1 MASLQA
7 LLAGPRRPSYTFTL
21 LDQQDRPLRDLDT
34 VKAWSLELN
43 ANTRLGASGSLEL
56 LHDRGVDFQKHRLKV
71 SYNPGVEGVDGWDL
85 GVFLFAEPSL
95 DHEATH
101 STISVKLISK
111 LAVVDEDSTVQSYS
125 VAKGQNLVAE
135 AAILLRSVGET
146 RLSVQDNDLTARES
160 IQFGAGESILT
171 VVNELLDAAG
181 YWSLSTDGGG
191 SYRLEPYVLP
201 SARPIVWDFQAG
213 ELAVHAPQ
221 WSRDQDIS
229 SVPNRVICRTSG
241 EDETPALVGVAE
253 NTNAASPFSYQARG
267 RWVTRVYDV
276 EAAGQA
282 EINQLAQRRLIQA
295 GYPVGTISIQHA
307 PVPVFPREAVRF
319 TSGGVSTVATVAK
332 MSISSPGHW
341 VSTEL
346 KEVNE

>member
-7 LLAGPRRPSYTFTL
+7 LLAGPRKPAYTFTL
-21 LDQQDRPLRDLDT
+21 LDSLDRPLRDLDT
-34 VKAWSLELN
+34 VKSWSIELN

-56 LHDRGVDFQKHRLKV
+56 LHDHGVDFQKHRVKI
-71 SYNPGVEGVDGWDL
+71 SYNPGVEGADGWDL

-95 DHEATH
+95 EHEATH
-101 STISVKLISK
+101 STMSVKLISK

-125 VAKGQNLVAE
+125 VAKGQNLVQE
-135 AAILLRSVGET
+135 AAKLLRSIGET
-146 RLSVQDNDLTARES
+146 RMSVQDSDLTARES
-160 IQFGAGESILT
+160 IQFSAGESILT

-181 YWSLSTDGGG
+181 YWSLTTDGSGA
-191 SYRLEPYVLP
+191 YRLEPYVLP
-201 SARPIVWDFQAG
+201 SARPIVWEFQAG

-241 EDETPALVGVAE
+241 EDETPALVGIAE
-253 NTNAASPFSYQARG
+253 NTNKESPFSYQARG

-295 GYPVGTISIQHA
+295 GYPVGTISIKHA
-307 PVPVFPREAVRF
+307 PVPVVPREAVRF
-319 TSGGVSTVATVAK
+319 TSGGVSAVATVAK
-332 MSISSPGHW
+332 MRVSSPGHW

>member
-7 LLAGPRRPSYTFTL
+7 LLAGPRKPAYTFTL
-21 LDQQDRPLRDLDT
+21 LDSLDRPLRDLDT
-34 VKAWSLELN
+34 VKSWSIELN

-56 LHDRGVDFQKHRLKV
+56 LHGHGVDFQKHRVKI
-71 SYNPGVEGVDGWDL
+71 SYNPGVEGADGWDL

-95 DHEATH
+95 EHEATH
-101 STISVKLISK
+101 STMSVKLISK

-125 VAKGQNLVAE
+125 VAKGQNLVQE
-135 AAILLRSVGET
+135 AAKLLRSIGET
-146 RLSVQDNDLTARES
+146 RMSVQDSDLTARES
-160 IQFGAGESILT
+160 IQFSAGESILT

-181 YWSLSTDGGG
+181 YWSLTTDGSGA
-191 SYRLEPYVLP
+191 YRLEPYVLP
-201 SARPIVWDFQAG
+201 SARPIVWEFQAG

-229 SVPNRVICRTSG
+229 SVPNRVVCRTSG
-241 EDETPALVGVAE
+241 EDETPALVGIAE
-253 NTNAASPFSYQARG
+253 NTNRESPFSYQARG

-295 GYPVGTISIQHA
+295 GYPVGTISIKHA
-307 PVPVFPREAVRF
+307 PIPVFPREAVRF
-319 TSGGVSTVATVAK
+319 TSGGVSAVATAAK
-332 MSISSPGHW
+332 MSISSPGYW

-346 KEVNE
+346 KEVTG